1 VIETRQLQLIQTVAT
16 TGSYS
21 AAARELGLTQPAISY
36 QMRMLEQ
43 QLGTALA
50 VRRGRLMSLTAAGVA
65 LVAHAE
71 RVLATLRA
79 AEEQMGRF
87 AGRDV
92 GEVRIAS
99 FPSAS
104 ATLVADAIAVAT
116 ALMPSVTITH
126 VQAEPSEARRLVR
139 RGEADIAVTYEFD
152 KSPFMEPEATSSTE
166 GALHH
171 DHLLKDDLWIA
182 LPSGH
187 PAAKHS
193 RVRFEELKDET
204 WHLASSRFNTFVR
217 NLAATHSIT
226 PRISLAP
233 DDYVTV
239 QALVAR
245 RLGVALIPGLG
256 LAAHRNPQVAPRLVE
271 DFPVRLVQME
281 YWPDLARVPSIASM
295 IAILGDAALRVNV
308 PKSSGSASRRAPAKR
323 VAEKSVAD

>member
-1 VIETRQLQLIQTVAT
+1 MIETRQLLLIQTVAS

-21 AAARELGLTQPAISY
+21 AAGRELGLTQPAISY
-36 QMRMLEQ
+36 QMRRLEQ
-43 QLGTALA
+43 QVGTALA

-65 LVAHAE
+65 LVAQAE

-79 AEEQMGRF
+79 AEEEMGLF

-104 ATLVADAIAVAT
+104 ATLVADAIAAAT

-126 VQAEPSEARRLVR
+126 VQAEPSDARRLVR
-139 RGEADIAVTYEFD
+139 RGEADIAVTYKFD
-152 KSPFMEPEATSSTE
+152 PSPFMEPEAASAAE
-166 GALHH
+166 GTLHH
-171 DHLLKDDLWIA
+171 DHLLRDDLWVA

-187 PAAKHS
+187 PAAKHP

-204 WHLASSRFNTFVR
+204 WHLASPRFDAFVR
-217 NLAATHSIT
+217 NLAATQSTT
-226 PRISLAP
+226 PHISLAP

-245 RLGVALIPGLG
+245 RLGVAVIPGLG
-256 LAAHRNPQVAPRLVE
+256 LAAHQNPRVVPRLVE
-271 DFPVRLVQME
+271 DFPSRLVQME

-295 IAILGDAALRVNV
+295 IALLGDAALRVNL
-308 PKSSGSASRRAPAKR
+308 PKAPGTLSRRASTKR
-323 VAEKSVAD
+323 NAMKS